1 MRLSFLTHQRRNA
14 CRDAPRHKS
23 AQHRVFKIGRRA
35 SRTACRRAASHD
47 SWDYRSL
54 RSSVGMPV
62 VTLHVTNL
70 RSTAVLKTGRGS
82 EQELRLFTCRRRYES
97 LRQ

>member
-1 MRLSFLTHQRRNA
+1 RR
-14 CRDAPRHKS
+14 
-23 AQHRVFKIGRRA
+23 
-35 SRTACRRAASHD
+35 ASHD

-62 VTLHVTNL
+62 VTLRVTNL
-70 RSTAVLKTGRGS
+70 RSTAVLKIGRGS